1 MTDHEF
7 EDDPRRL
14 PLFTSHPSPN
24 GHTRPGRVRS
34 TFRLDEGAAAERPA
48 GPWSALSPEPEPVR
62 VPLSLVTAA
71 ELPTSAVP
79 ARPNPAGMDWAV
91 VARLRGEAS
100 AALTEAIGETPTM
113 ARTEQ
118 EDLGRSIIERL
129 LDGEDAASVASRGQA
144 RSLFERRQLAS
155 AVFDALFRLG
165 RLQPLLDDPDVEN
178 VMITGHDRVFVE
190 RADGTLAEADPV
202 ADSDEE
208 LLDFLQF
215 LAARADN
222 PRPFSASQ
230 PSLHL
235 RLEDGSRLAAA
246 RDTARP
252 SVVIRRHRI
261 RRVSLADLVDWGTVS
276 PVMASLLA
284 AGVKARRSF
293 VVSGGQGD
301 GKTTLVRALCAE
313 IDPWEVIGTFET
325 EYELF
330 LHELPDQHRIVHA
343 WEERPGSGELTGA
356 GASSGER
363 RSPAQVFDSFR
374 FALGRQIQGEI
385 RGPEVWS
392 MIKLMESGAGSLST
406 THAADAYAAM
416 RKLIT
421 CAMEAGPHV
430 TMELAATKLADTID
444 FLVQMECQIV
454 PAGRG
459 RRKVRRVAEILAV
472 EPGEDNKH
480 YSLTSVFR
488 AVPGQIGIADTPPP
502 GPILDQLIAHGFDYA
517 AFLAEADTHPRRR
530 P

>member
-1 MTDHEF
+1 MEPSASGLRTLVSASE
-7 EDDPRRL
+7 L
-14 PLFTSHPSPN
+14 PAPLL
-24 GHTRPGRVRS
+24 RS
-34 TFRLDEGAAAERPA
+34 IA
-48 GPWSALSPEPEPVR
+48 G
-62 VPLSLVTAA
+62 TAA
-71 ELPTSAVP
+71 V
-79 ARPNPAGMDWAV
+79 DWTE

-100 AALTEAIGETPTM
+100 AALTEAIGEQPSM
-113 ARTEQ
+113 DRAAQ
-118 EDLGRSIIERL
+118 ELMGRSIIDRL
-129 LDGEDAASVASRGQA
+129 LDAADAASVAQRAEA
-144 RSLFERRQLAS
+144 RSLQERQRLAD

-165 RLQPLLDDPDVEN
+165 RLQPLLDDPEVEN
-178 VMITGHDRVFVE
+178 VMITGHDRVVVE
-190 RADGTLAEADPV
+190 RADGVLAEAEPV

-215 LAARADN
+215 LAARAEN
-222 PRPFSASQ
+222 PRPFSSSQ

-252 SVVIRRHRI
+252 SVVVRRHRV
-261 RRVSLADLVDWGTVS
+261 RRVTLADLVDWHTLS
-276 PVMASLLA
+276 PVMASLLSA
-284 AGVKARRSF
+284 AVKARRSV

-330 LHELPDQHRIVHA
+330 LHEMPEQHRVVHA
-343 WEERPGSGELTGA
+343 WEERPGSGEHGA
-356 GASSGER
+356 GGRSSGDR
-363 RSPAQVFDSFR
+363 RTPEQVIDSFR
-374 FALGRQIQGEI
+374 FTLSRQILGEI

-406 THAADAYAAM
+406 THAADAYSTM

-444 FLVQMECQIV
+444 FIVQMRCEIV
-454 PAGRG
+454 PTATG
-459 RRKVRRVAEILAV
+459 RRKVRRVSEILAV
-472 EPGEDNKH
+472 EPGEENQR
-480 YSLTSVFR
+480 YSLTSIFR
-488 AVPGQIGIADTPPP
+488 AIPDACGVADTPPP
-502 GPILDQLIAHGFDYA
+502 AKLLDQLIAHGFDYA
-517 AFLAEADTHPRRR
+517 AFLAEADANPRRQ

>member
-1 MTDHEF
+1 MSEDSDF
-7 EDDPRRL
+7 EEDPTVL
-14 PLFTSHPSPN
+14 PLFSACPTPN
-24 GHTRPGRVRS
+24 GHARPGRVRS
-34 TFRLDEGAAAERPA
+34 TFRFPDDAHQRGADEQVATPPVAALR
-48 GPWSALSPEPEPVR
+48 
-62 VPLSLVTAA
+62 SLVDASDLPAPLLRSIAGTA
-71 ELPTSAVP
+71 VV
-79 ARPNPAGMDWAV
+79 DWAE

-100 AALTEAIGETPTM
+100 SALTEAIGGQPSM
-113 ARTEQ
+113 DRAAQ
-118 EDLGRSIIERL
+118 ERLGRSIIDRL
-129 LDGEDAASVASRGQA
+129 LDAADATSVAQRAEA
-144 RSLFERRQLAS
+144 RSLLERQRLAD

-165 RLQPLLDDPDVEN
+165 RLQPLLDDPEVEN
-178 VMITGHDRVFVE
+178 VMITGYDRVVVE
-190 RADGTLAEADPV
+190 RADGTLVEAEPV

-208 LLDFLQF
+208 LLDFLSF

-222 PRPFSASQ
+222 PRPFSSSQ
-230 PSLHL
+230 PALHL

-252 SVVIRRHRI
+252 SVVVRRHRV
-261 RRVSLADLVDWGTVS
+261 RRVTLADLVDWRTLS
-276 PVMASLLA
+276 PVMASLLSA
-284 AGVKARRSF
+284 AVKARRSV

-330 LHELPDQHRIVHA
+330 LHELPDQHHVVHA
-343 WEERPGSGELTGA
+343 WEERPGSGEQTSA
-356 GASSGER
+356 GRSSGER
-363 RSPAQVFDSFR
+363 RTPEQVIDSFR
-374 FALGRQIQGEI
+374 FTLSRQILGEI

-406 THAADAYAAM
+406 THAADAYSTM

-444 FLVQMECQIV
+444 FIVQMRCEIV
-454 PAGRG
+454 PTASGP
-459 RRKVRRVAEILAV
+459 RKVRRVSEILAV
-472 EPGEDNKH
+472 EPGEENQR

-488 AVPGQIGIADTPPP
+488 AVPDACGVADTPPP
-502 GPILDQLIAHGFDYA
+502 ADLLDQLITHGFDYA
-517 AFLAEADTHPRRR
+517 AFLAEADANPRRQ